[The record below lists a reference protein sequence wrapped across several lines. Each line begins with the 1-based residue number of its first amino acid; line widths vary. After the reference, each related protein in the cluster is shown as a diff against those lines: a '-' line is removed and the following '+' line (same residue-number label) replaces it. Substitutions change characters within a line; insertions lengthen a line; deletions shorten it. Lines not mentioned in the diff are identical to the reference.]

1 MRDFFQVSPEGI
13 FKADAGLVS
22 INDDGTF
29 NDRGFHQGSPETP
42 RARYRCKADSEL
54 AEVVRYRPALMCL
67 FVMPDTAAS
76 GGMSKF
82 LHITKG
88 IAMDAHKQ
96 DVATLI
102 ELLKMAAERWPRSEA
117 DQVSQSEL
125 LREDHSLLEMW
136 PEACR
141 RTGVGRREF
150 PPGVI
155 KLWQERLG
163 RAN

>member
-1 MRDFFQVSPEGI
+1 MSFRDARHSDIGVVVLLCVS
-13 FKADAGLVS
+13 S
-22 INDDGTF
+22 IAKG
-29 NDRGFHQGSPETP
+29 
-42 RARYRCKADSEL
+42 
-54 AEVVRYRPALMCL
+54 VVM
-67 FVMPDTAAS
+67 DT
-76 GGMSKF
+76 
-82 LHITKG
+82 
-88 IAMDAHKQ
+88 HKQ

-125 LREDHSLLEMW
+125 FSEDHSLLEMW

-155 KLWQERLG
+155 KLWKQRLG

>member
-1 MRDFFQVSPEGI
+1 MR
-13 FKADAGLVS
+13 
-22 INDDGTF
+22 
-29 NDRGFHQGSPETP
+29 
-42 RARYRCKADSEL
+42 
-54 AEVVRYRPALMCL
+54 L

-76 GGMSKF
+76 VGMSKF

-88 IAMDAHKQ
+88 GVVMNTDKQ

-155 KLWQERLG
+155 KLWKQRLG

>member
-1 MRDFFQVSPEGI
+1 
-13 FKADAGLVS
+13 
-22 INDDGTF
+22 
-29 NDRGFHQGSPETP
+29 
-42 RARYRCKADSEL
+42 
-54 AEVVRYRPALMCL
+54 
-67 FVMPDTAAS
+67 MPVTATS
-76 GGMSKF
+76 LISVTIHPLRRGGMNTDK
-82 LHITKG
+82 
-88 IAMDAHKQ
+88 

-102 ELLKMAAERWPRSEA
+102 ELLKMAAERRPRSEV

-155 KLWQERLG
+155 KLWKQRLG